1 MDWGVLGNPWAET
14 LLQGHLQAGRLR
26 HAYLFLGPD
35 GVGKRT
41 LALRF
46 ARALNCERHGGSGAF
61 CDPAQDPVCRACRL
75 TPQETYPDLHVLR
88 PEAEGGGIRVEQIRE
103 LQHQL
108 ALAPFEGRWRIA
120 LLSEFHR
127 ASHSAANALLK
138 TLEEPPAHVLLLLT
152 SPTAEALL
160 PTIVS
165 RCETLALRPLP
176 VAELVGELRARG
188 LPEAQ
193 AELLAGISGGRP
205 GRALALAEA
214 PEVMGRRQ
222 QHLQDLW
229 MLLGGTRGLRFDYV
243 RKSLNAPELEGR
255 RVQAAE
261 MLETWLSV
269 WRDAVL
275 LAHGGRVPPANPD
288 QHKQVGWLAGRIG
301 RDSLQRVL
309 QQLDL
314 TLEAIEA
321 NANLRLA
328 LEALMLD
335 LPFVAAPVGEAGSI

>member
-1 MDWGVLGNPWAET
+1 MEWGILGNPWAVS

-26 HAYLFLGPD
+26 HAYLFLGPA

-46 ARALNCERHGGSGAF
+46 AQALNCERHAGSGEL
-61 CDPAQDPVCRACRL
+61 CDPAQQPVCRACRL
-75 TPQETYPDLHVLR
+75 TPQETYPDLHLLR

-120 LLSEFHR
+120 LLPEFHR

-138 TLEEPPAHVLLLLT
+138 TLEEPPGQVLLLLT

-165 RCETLALRPLP
+165 RCETLVLRPLP
-176 VAELVGELRARG
+176 VAELAGQLRGRG
-188 LPEAQ
+188 LSPEQ
-193 AELLAGISGGRP
+193 ADLLAGVSGGRP
-205 GRALALAEA
+205 GRALALAA
-214 PEVMGRRQ
+214 VPEVMERRQ

-229 MLLGGTRGLRFDYV
+229 RLLGGTRNHRFDYV
-243 RKSLNAPELEGR
+243 RKALDAPELEGR
-255 RVQAAE
+255 RLQAAE

-269 WRDAVL
+269 WRDAL
-275 LAHGGRVPPANPD
+275 LLSHGGQVPTCNPD
-288 QHKQVGWLAGRIG
+288 QHKRAEWLAARLKQEP
-301 RDSLQRVL
+301 LQRVL
-309 QQLDL
+309 QQMDSA
-314 TLEAIEA
+314 LEAIEA

-328 LEALMLD
+328 LEAFMLD
-335 LPFVAAPVGEAGSI
+335 LPFVAGPDGETGSG